1 MESRLDTNDP
11 SGASHWLC
19 REMIRFWNPLLTLE
33 RNPDSDGK
41 LYVNRLNKKWTSR
54 MKKVVKREGWTVE
67 GNSWMPGVDPD
78 PFGH

>member
-41 LYVNRLNKKWTSR
+41 LYVNRSVYSQSVGTLI
-54 MKKVVKREGWTVE
+54 KKVAAY
-67 GNSWMPGVDPD
+67 NI
-78 PFGH
+78 